1 MSQWSGS
8 EYQGPKTHDW
18 EEGMGKFTF
27 PNGVIYEGN
36 FNKGEFHGDGT
47 LIYPN
52 GVSRCSYDWL
62 HVSLP
67 SEVRNPN
74 FSIFNRGV
82 TSLNGIEVSSSKET
96 TSSTII
102 SPSRSKIGRIQPT
115 KTGASTLRSSKVSV
129 PMDSLLSQMTSR
141 DPREFQKELMTSEM
155 ATMTL

>member
-52 GVSRCSYDWL
+52 GVSIRVCTL
-62 HVSLP
+62 VCRLKF
-67 SEVRNPN
+67 VVLTL
-74 FSIFNRGV
+74 SIFIRDV
-82 TSLNGIEVSSSKET
+82 TLLNGTEASSSKET

-102 SPSRSKIGRIQPT
+102 SPSRSKTGPTQPT
-115 KTGASTLRSSKVSV
+115 KTGASTLRSSRVSV
-129 PMDSLLSQMTSR
+129 LMDSLLSPTTSR
-141 DPREFQKELMTSEM
+141 DQREFQKELTTWAM